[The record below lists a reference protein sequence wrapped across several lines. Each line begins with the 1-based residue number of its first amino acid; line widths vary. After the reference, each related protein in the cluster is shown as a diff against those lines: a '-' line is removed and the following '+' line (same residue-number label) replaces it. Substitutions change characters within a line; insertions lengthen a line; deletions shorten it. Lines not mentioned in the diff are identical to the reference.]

1 MRICAHTC
9 ACMYMSMCAH
19 LCTCICVRAYLYL
32 CTSVCICVYVYMCA
46 CVPAPVCMHVCLGYH
61 MGSHDLVLESGGW
74 ERTHIHT
81 CTRLEGLHH
90 LLCCSCSCQRT
101 PTSPPPGSHLSSL
114 LPPGHGGCEVHFPP
128 HDPSSSALSL
138 SLQGPAVQG
147 LWTGEL
153 VGQSRGETVGMAGV
167 KQTFGDADHTCT
179 WRSRTVESV

>member
-1 MRICAHTC
+1 
-9 ACMYMSMCAH
+9 MYMSMCAH

-61 MGSHDLVLESGGW
+61 MGSHDLVSESGGW

-167 KQTFGDADHTCT
+167 KQTFGDADHACT